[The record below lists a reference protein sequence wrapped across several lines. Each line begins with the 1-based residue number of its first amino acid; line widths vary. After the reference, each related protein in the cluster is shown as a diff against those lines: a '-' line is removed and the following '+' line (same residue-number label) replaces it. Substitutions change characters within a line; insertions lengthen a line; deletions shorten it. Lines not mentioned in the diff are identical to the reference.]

1 MSRGPQQCGPRG
13 FYQAMAKYVA
23 RRLGLMVV
31 ALRRG
36 DPHLVPHRPRR
47 PCRSDRVEPRA
58 EASERP
64 EIVQAF
70 KEKWG
75 LDKPLYVQYLTFL
88 GNLTRGELGNSIN
101 TRRAITKDLKA
112 FLPAT
117 IELSTVAVLFALAIG
132 VPLGVV
138 AAIRRESVIDHAA
151 RLLSLIGVSLPIFWL
166 ATVSLVIFYATL
178 HWTVGPSRLGPQIDS
193 PPFVTGFFTVDS
205 LIAGDYRTFRDAVAH
220 LILPGLVLASSVM
233 GLVTRVT
240 RASMLDVLSQDYVR
254 TARAKGLRERVTIGR
269 HALRNALIPTV
280 TVLGLA
286 YGGLLSGA
294 VMTETIF
301 AWPGLGRYAFQ
312 SAVTNDFPGDHG
324 RDVRDRAHVHDGEL
338 RRRPPLRLAR
348 PADPVL
354 VDGDGIG
361 DARGGG
367 RGRELATPVAMAL
380 SRSEG
385 RRVFLQLVR
394 KPMVVLGGARHPRLG
409 GGVGDGAAALL
420 VRPRPR

>member
-1 MSRGPQQCGPRG
+1 
-13 FYQAMAKYVA
+13 MAKYVA

-31 ALRRG
+31 AVVGVTLISFLISHAVPA
-36 DPHLVPHRPRR
+36 DPIVSNLGQQ
-47 PCRSDRVEPRA
+47 
-58 EASERP
+58 ASERP

-88 GNLTRGELGNSIN
+88 RNLTRGELGNSIN

-117 IELSTVAVLFALAIG
+117 IELSTVAVLFSL
-132 VPLGVV
+132 
-138 AAIRRESVIDHAA
+138 VIDHVA

-205 LIAGDYRTFRDAVAH
+205 LLAGDYRTFRDAVAH

-254 TARAKGLRERVTIGR
+254 TARAKGLRETATIAR

-312 SAVTNDFPGDHG
+312 SAVTNDFPAIMGVTFVIG
-324 RDVRDRAHVHDGEL
+324 LMYTLVN
-338 RRRPPLRLAR
+338 LAVDLLYGWL
-348 PADPVL
+348 DPQ
-354 VDGDGIG
+354 I
-361 DARGGG
+361 RY
-367 RGRELATPVAMAL
+367 
-380 SRSEG
+380 S
-385 RRVFLQLVR
+385 
-394 KPMVVLGGARHPRLG
+394 
-409 GGVGDGAAALL
+409 
-420 VRPRPR
+420 